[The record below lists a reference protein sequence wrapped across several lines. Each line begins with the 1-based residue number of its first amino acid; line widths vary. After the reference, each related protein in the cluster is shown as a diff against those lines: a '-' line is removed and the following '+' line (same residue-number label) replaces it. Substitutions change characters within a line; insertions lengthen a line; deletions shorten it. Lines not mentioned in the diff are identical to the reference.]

1 MSFLDFNLQDV
12 PELNALPE
20 GEYELR
26 ILACEVK
33 TSAAGN
39 PMVSISMDCPA
50 EVTSK
55 GIHHT
60 LMLPTAADDEKKKN
74 GRLRGLKGFCD
85 AFGIDYSNGI
95 TLDESVVGLT
105 GWAILGIESSEE
117 YGDQNRVRRFV
128 SGN

>member
-1 MSFLDFNLQDV
+1 MSFLDFDLGNV
-12 PELNALPE
+12 PELNALPD

-33 TSAAGN
+33 NSQAGN
-39 PMVSISMDCPA
+39 PMVSISFDVPA

-60 LMLPTAADDEKKKN
+60 LMLPTQADDEKKRN

-85 AFGIDYSNGI
+85 AFRIDYQNGI

-128 SGN
+128 AGA